1 MNPKVGEI
9 WLGTYKYV
17 ESQLIEI
24 HEVEIL
30 SNSNGL
36 VKFKRIDN
44 GKELTD
50 IVYSF
55 IEWFKKIK

>member
-1 MNPKVGEI
+1 MNPNVGEI

-17 ESQLIEI
+17 ESQLIDI
-24 HEVEIL
+24 HEVEII

-36 VKFKRIDN
+36 VIFKRVDN
-44 GKELTD
+44 GKESKD